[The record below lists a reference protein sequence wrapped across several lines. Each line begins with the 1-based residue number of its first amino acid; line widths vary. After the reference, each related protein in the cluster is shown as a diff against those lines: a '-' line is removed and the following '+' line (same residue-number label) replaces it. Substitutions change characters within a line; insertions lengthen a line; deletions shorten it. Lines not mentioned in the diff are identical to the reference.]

1 MDPQIYKKTH
11 TRIRELNGLPDSEI
25 DPLVTSVS
33 PEITGPWYFVAD
45 STEGDTAGIEASR
58 VLILGPQRRV
68 PAENMLSAISYLPPD
83 GTAVVAVD
91 TMAQL
96 PAVGSIDK
104 IYRIDHEPGCSVFY
118 VRWVDRDLEDPP
130 YNPRYAWVATNVP
143 LEKGDGTVI
152 SDVVVRAGLPYAT
165 RAVDINIGAPEARV
179 NDILRISES
188 TTKRLVH
195 SKSGVGDS
203 GASAP
208 GAQTI
213 ATFGDA
219 IKVPEYEVDST
230 GHVKNL
236 TYSEVTMPDTPAST
250 ANAGLVM
257 VGQTSDIKQI
267 GSSASIGTANT
278 DGYMLMAPAN
288 HVHTASN
295 LVFTNI
301 PVSGSLEYQM
311 SGDKTL
317 DMLDLHIYPATNN
330 LNAIDAN
337 MMLTKV
343 SANTSLW
350 QPDRTAIATNSYS
363 GGTGTYEIPADGTS
377 VVMSHISNIAEPG
390 IYLATAELGVFI
402 GMAPVS
408 GTPVNV
414 PFEYACELN
423 MTGDPITRKFN
434 FSGTHGIPTVVSG
447 EYYDTQRVTV
457 SALLDLTSANAVD
470 LTAKIQIY
478 GTGDGRIFKGNCTSF
493 KIVRLK

>member
-11 TRIRELNGLPDSEI
+11 KRIRELNGLSDSEI

-33 PEITGPWYFVAD
+33 PEITAPWYFAAD
-45 STEGDTAGIEASR
+45 SAEGGTAGIEASR

-91 TMAQL
+91 TLAQL

-118 VRWVDRDLEDPP
+118 VRWVDRDSEDPP
-130 YNPRYAWVATNVP
+130 YIPRYAWVATNVP
-143 LEKGDGTVI
+143 LVQGDGTVI

-165 RAVDINIGAPEARV
+165 RAVDINIGAPAARDS
-179 NDILRISES
+179 DILRFSYQ
-188 TTKRLVH
+188 RLVH

-208 GAQTI
+208 GTQTI
-213 ATFGDA
+213 ATFGDT

-250 ANAGLVM
+250 ADDGLVM

-278 DGYMLMAPAN
+278 DGYMLMAPAD
-288 HVHTASN
+288 HIHTASK
-295 LVFTNI
+295 LIFTNI
-301 PVSGSLEYQM
+301 PVSGSERLEYQM
-311 SGDKTL
+311 STEKTL
-317 DMLDLHIYPATNN
+317 NMLDLHIYPATNN
-330 LNAIDAN
+330 LSAIDPN

-343 SANTSLW
+343 AANASQW
-350 QPDRTAIATNSYS
+350 QSDRTAISTNTYS
-363 GGTGTYEIPADGTS
+363 GTTGYNEIPVDGTS
-377 VVMSHISNIAEPG
+377 AVMSHISNIAEPG

-434 FSGTHGIPTVVSG
+434 FSGTHGIPTMISG

-478 GTGDGRIFKGNCTSF
+478 GTGDGRIFMGNCTSF

>member
-11 TRIRELNGLPDSEI
+11 KRIRELNGLSDSEI

-33 PEITGPWYFVAD
+33 PEITAPWYFAAD
-45 STEGDTAGIEASR
+45 SAEGGTAGIEASR

-91 TMAQL
+91 TLAQL

-118 VRWVDRDLEDPP
+118 VRWVDRDSEDPP
-130 YNPRYAWVATNVP
+130 YIPRYAWVATNVP
-143 LEKGDGTVI
+143 LVQGDGTVI

-165 RAVDINIGAPEARV
+165 RAVDINIGAPAARDS
-179 NDILRISES
+179 DILRFSYQ
-188 TTKRLVH
+188 RLVH

-208 GAQTI
+208 GTQTI

-250 ANAGLVM
+250 ADDGLVM

-278 DGYMLMAPAN
+278 DGYMLMAPAD
-288 HVHTASN
+288 HIHTASK
-295 LVFTNI
+295 LIFTNI
-301 PVSGSLEYQM
+301 PVSGSERLEYQM
-311 SGDKTL
+311 STEKTL
-317 DMLDLHIYPATNN
+317 NMLDLHIYPATNN
-330 LNAIDAN
+330 LSAIDPN
-337 MMLTKV
+337 MILTKV
-343 SANTSLW
+343 AANTSLW
-350 QPDRTAIATNSYS
+350 QSDRTAISTNTYS
-363 GGTGTYEIPADGTS
+363 GWTGSYVIATDGTS
-377 VVMSHISNIAEPG
+377 SVMSHISDIAEPG

-434 FSGTHGIPTVVSG
+434 FSGTHGIPTAVSG
-447 EYYDTQRVTV
+447 AYYDTQRVTV

-478 GTGDGRIFKGNCTSF
+478 GTGDGRIFMGNCTSF

>member
-11 TRIRELNGLPDSEI
+11 KRIRELNGLSDSEI
-25 DPLVTSVS
+25 DPLVNSVS
-33 PEITGPWYFVAD
+33 PEITEPWYFAAD
-45 STEGDTAGIEASR
+45 SDEGGTAGIEASR

-68 PAENMLSAISYLPPD
+68 PAENMLSAISYLSPD

-91 TMAQL
+91 TLAQL

-104 IYRIDHEPGCSVFY
+104 IYRIDHEPGCPVFY

-130 YNPRYAWVATNVP
+130 YSPRYAWVATNVP
-143 LEKGDGTVI
+143 LVHGDGTVI
-152 SDVVVRAGLPYAT
+152 SDVVVRTGLPYAT
-165 RAVDINIGAPEARV
+165 RAVDINIGAPAARDT
-179 NDILRISES
+179 NILRFSHQ
-188 TTKRLVH
+188 RLVH

-250 ANAGLVM
+250 DDAGLVM

-278 DGYMLMAPAN
+278 DGYMLMAPAD
-288 HVHTASN
+288 HVHTASK
-295 LVFTNI
+295 LIFTNI
-301 PVSGSLEYQM
+301 PVSGRERFEYQM
-311 SGDKTL
+311 SDEKVL
-317 DMLDLHIYPATNN
+317 DMRDLHIYPATNN
-330 LNAIDAN
+330 PNAIDAN

-343 SANTSLW
+343 AVNVSQWKS
-350 QPDRTAIATNSYS
+350 DRTAIATNTYS
-363 GGTGTYEIPADGTS
+363 GSTGYHDIPVDGTS
-377 VVMSHISNIAEPG
+377 AVMSHISNIAEPG

-434 FSGTHGIPTVVSG
+434 FSGTHGIPTMISG

-478 GTGDGRIFKGNCTSF
+478 GTGDGRIFKSNCASF